1 VGFTDRLSRWLSEKR
16 RSIVVYTGSDGM
28 PRVSSRYRRWIAAHP
43 FDACEAEKQRML
55 AEQMPPGLTISLVMP
70 VFNPPPAIL
79 GAAIESALAQTYGRW
94 ELCLADGA
102 SDRAGVR
109 AVLDEYEQRDPR
121 IRVLRLE
128 RNLGISGNSNEA
140 ARMATGDFLMIFDH
154 DDLLAPNALFEIAT
168 AIHAQPEAD
177 LIYYDEDMVSADGT
191 RFFHPFMKS
200 NWSPE
205 LLLSANYLMHS
216 TIRRELFWSV
226 GGFNPAFDGAQDWDL
241 AFRCTEQA
249 RAVIHVPKVL
259 YHWRAVPG
267 SAAASANAKPYVFDR
282 QLGCIAEHLRRR
294 EIDDVTTS
302 FANHGFPRASWPS
315 NGSKVS
321 LITSIHDDSSRA
333 QTLLATLLKMT
344 DYPNLEVILAVSGKS
359 SRAFVGGRKPA
370 PLDARVHIV
379 ELGGECTIPM
389 ANNVGARQA
398 TGDLLLFLDS
408 GVNPL
413 ALDWVEEMV
422 RWAERPEIGVVG
434 AKILD
439 ARQCIRDVGVVF
451 GLDGAV
457 GRVFQGAR
465 ERQDSPFGNVDWY
478 RNYSAVSGMC
488 QMLRRDVFD
497 QIGEFNEQLEPEL
510 SSVDLCLRVLA
521 QGYRNFYTPYAR
533 LGCHPRRLGGQVAAA
548 SSSRGD
554 HHLARPSIPEE
565 DHYYNPN
572 LSRTERIPAFSARRD
587 IIATTHPGERLKYA
601 AIVTAV
607 KKLLGT

>member
-1 VGFTDRLSRWLSEKR
+1 MRMHVPESAGLLAIRRAVDVLQSRGLVGFADRLGRWLSEQR
-16 RSIVVYTGSDGM
+16 RSFVVYADSDGRL
-28 PRVSSRYRRWIAAHP
+28 RVSSRYRRWIAAHP
-43 FDACEAEKQRML
+43 FDAHEAEKQQLL
-55 AEQMPPGLTISLVMP
+55 ADQMPPEPIISLVMP
-70 VFNPPPAIL
+70 VFNPPPAAL
-79 GAAIESALAQTYGRW
+79 RAAIESALAQTCGRW

-168 AIHAQPEAD
+168 AIHAHPDAD
-177 LIYYDEDMVSADGT
+177 LVYYDEDMVSADGT

-200 NWSPE
+200 NWSPA

-226 GGFNPAFDGAQDWDL
+226 GGFDPAFDGAQDWDL

-249 RAVIHVPKVL
+249 RAVIHIPKVL

-267 SAAASANAKPYVFDR
+267 SAAASTNAKPYVFDR

-294 EIDDVTTS
+294 GIHDVTTS

-321 LITSIHDDSSRA
+321 IITSLQSQSART
-333 QTLLATLLKMT
+333 QTALATLLNMT
-344 DYPNLEVILAVSGKS
+344 EYPNLEVLLVVSGKNS
-359 SRAFVGGRKPA
+359 HAFVGGRKSA
-370 PLDARVHIV
+370 LQDARVRIV
-379 ELGGECTIPM
+379 ELGGECAVPTAHNM
-389 ANNVGARQA
+389 AAQQA
-398 TGDLLLFLDS
+398 TGDVLLFLDS
-408 GVNPL
+408 RVNPL
-413 ALDWVEEMV
+413 TPDWVEEMV

-434 AKILD
+434 GKLLD
-439 ARQCIRDVGVVF
+439 ARHRVRDAGLVIGLSGTVGHI
-451 GLDGAV
+451 
-457 GRVFQGAR
+457 FQGAR

-478 RNYSAVSGMC
+478 RNYSAVSGAC
-488 QMLRRDVFD
+488 QMLRRTVFD
-497 QIGEFNEQLEPEL
+497 QIGGFNEQIEPEL

-533 LGCHPRRLGGQVAAA
+533 LDYYRRRLGGRVAAT
-548 SSSRGD
+548 SPSLGD
-554 HHLARPSIPEE
+554 HYPAQLPIPEE
-565 DHYYNPN
+565 DQYYNPN
-572 LSRTERIPAFSARRD
+572 LSHTELIPA
-587 IIATTHPGERLKYA
+587 
-601 AIVTAV
+601 V
-607 KKLLGT
+607 K